1 MKVLQETATK
11 LVLKL
16 GVPLLNHG
24 TCTIDRAAGQVTVAA
39 HMFMWPRRRT
49 VSLDEV
55 QAVELYRGEA
65 TPLAD
70 VYALGATMH
79 HALTKRDPRLEPP
92 FSFAERPARKINPAI
107 SPELEAII
115 NTALQYNPA
124 DRFPPGSM
132 ELIF

>member
-65 TPLAD
+65 TPPD
-70 VYALGATMH
+70 
-79 HALTKRDPRLEPP
+79 
-92 FSFAERPARKINPAI
+92 PARVSYCPALRLL
-107 SPELEAII
+107 SGRRLF
-115 NTALQYNPA
+115 L
-124 DRFPPGSM
+124 PGFGRKSSAAAV
-132 ELIF
+132 ERIRAFLA